1 MHRNFL
7 LHLLKKYAPTDIDE
21 QNMQRKTIRFV
32 EQNENCFDRTLSVGH
47 ITGSAWLVNK
57 TLSHVF
63 FTHHKKLNRWFQPGG
78 HSDGNAN
85 SLAVAMCEASE
96 ESGIE
101 DVYIQPLS
109 NEIFDIDIHTIPA
122 RKNEPEHLHYD
133 IRFILEADMSQTLIM
148 SDESHNISWIPV
160 DNISSYTTEI
170 SITRMT
176 RKMKKLKSASLGMST
191 K

>member
-7 LHLLKKYAPTDIDE
+7 IHLLKKYAPTDIDE
-21 QNMQRKTIRFV
+21 QHMRRKAIQFV
-32 EQNENCFDRTLSVGH
+32 EQNENCFDRALSIGH
-47 ITGSAWLVNK
+47 VTGSAWLVNK
-57 TLSHVF
+57 SLTHVF

-85 SLAVAMCEASE
+85 SMAVAMREASE

-109 NEIFDIDIHTIPA
+109 DEIFDLDIHTIPA

-133 IRFILEADMSQTLIM
+133 IRFILEAEMGQALKI
-148 SDESHNISWIPV
+148 SDESHEIAWISVNDIP
-160 DNISSYTTEI
+160 NYTTEI
-170 SITRMT
+170 SITRMLS
-176 RKMKKLKSASLGMST
+176 KMKKLRAT
-191 K
+191 V